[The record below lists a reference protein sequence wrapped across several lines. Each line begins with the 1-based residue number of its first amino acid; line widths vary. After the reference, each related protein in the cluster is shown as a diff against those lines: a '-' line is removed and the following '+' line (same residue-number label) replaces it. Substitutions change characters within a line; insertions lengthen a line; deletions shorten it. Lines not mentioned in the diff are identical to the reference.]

1 MTILSQTFM
10 VLAINSTSS
19 TINVAREDFR
29 TRSGCPASLVNITI
43 DFSIFQYTPLDT
55 NLTLFYGN
63 CSTLCNLTTFKV
75 FPSCPMSP
83 SETLPICLLTRKAM
97 LKSNISVASCPNHLF
112 LPTHLSDNLIM
123 DKVGDYIPQ
132 AAWNGT
138 ELKWSANNGL
148 CEACLRSGGQCGH
161 EPHSHKFFCFC
172 TDECKCPFPARVY
185 LRSFGGVSYKSDVY
199 SYGMLVLEMVGCR
212 RKAENEIDE
221 HSSEQYF
228 PQWIYEQL
236 EAGEAVDEQQMLSSD
251 EMEIQKKLILV
262 SLWCVKTNPSSR
274 PEMSKVV
281 EMLEGT
287 VDSLQV
293 PRISSLAP
301 SSSTLSGSLRFSL
314 ILFFIFGSSV
324 TLSVV
329 DGGFNVSNCRIC
341 FVPSSAASML
351 MSWRSVSSL
360 VSLAHS
366 HPLAGAGLRV
376 VGAAPRAP
384 HVLHPTPRHHYKH
397 PLVPQ
402 TDLVDLLFPCFNFQ
416 ELMLNFIA
424 CFACTLDPDPGP
436 KEEASFGAGPP
447 ELLFVGCESNPAAT
461 DFPADSPEEL
471 VG

>member
-1 MTILSQTFM
+1 MDVLVSSSYIITLVLMTNLPTSFSRLSKEFKTCSKPFNCGNITNLSYPFYGLDRPQYCGHPKFELFGCNQNSQPFTMTILSQTFM

-172 TDECKCPFPARVY
+172 TDECKCPFPGDP
-185 LRSFGGVSYKSDVY
+185 LHK
-199 SYGMLVLEMVGCR
+199 
-212 RKAENEIDE
+212 
-221 HSSEQYF
+221 
-228 PQWIYEQL
+228 
-236 EAGEAVDEQQMLSSD
+236 
-251 EMEIQKKLILV
+251 
-262 SLWCVKTNPSSR
+262 
-274 PEMSKVV
+274 
-281 EMLEGT
+281 
-287 VDSLQV
+287 
-293 PRISSLAP
+293 
-301 SSSTLSGSLRFSL
+301 
-314 ILFFIFGSSV
+314 V
-324 TLSVV
+324 TLTKAKIVLLG
-329 DGGFNVSNCRIC
+329 D
-341 FVPSSAASML
+341 L
-351 MSWRSVSSL
+351 
-360 VSLAHS
+360 
-366 HPLAGAGLRV
+366 PLYMINSPCSILQ
-376 VGAAPRAP
+376 
-384 HVLHPTPRHHYKH
+384 H
-397 PLVPQ
+397 
-402 TDLVDLLFPCFNFQ
+402 LF
-416 ELMLNFIA
+416 
-424 CFACTLDPDPGP
+424 
-436 KEEASFGAGPP
+436 
-447 ELLFVGCESNPAAT
+447 
-461 DFPADSPEEL
+461 
-471 VG
+471 